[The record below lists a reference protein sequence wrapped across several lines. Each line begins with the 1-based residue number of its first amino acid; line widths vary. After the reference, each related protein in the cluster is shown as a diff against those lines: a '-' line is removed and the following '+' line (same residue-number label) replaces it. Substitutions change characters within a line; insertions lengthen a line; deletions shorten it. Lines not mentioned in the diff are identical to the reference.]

1 MYDLDLTTSHAQ
13 PQSDIETRDIT
24 IGALLREVAAAR
36 PEAEALVEVKQNGT
50 RGRRWT
56 YAELMQNAERLAM
69 ALSTTVCAWRKGSR
83 LVAQQP
89 RMGPIGICQCPI
101 RSSTGDC

>member
-36 PEAEALVEVKQNGT
+36 PKAEALVEVKQNGT
-50 RGRRWT
+50 KGRRWT

-69 ALSTTVCAWRKGSR
+69 ALSTRLDRKS
-83 LVAQQP
+83 VV
-89 RMGPIGICQCPI
+89 
-101 RSSTGDC
+101 